1 MNVTRRAR
9 LLNHRALRDTTI
21 LNSPFSIL
29 NLFYKIKSSCP
40 RFLLGQERIRS
51 CGTTQIDA
59 NCVHSAHTSN
69 NARSPDNGRSPRLAT
84 RHCRSLCPRK
94 AIHTGRLCCDPT
106 IHSSLKGDR
115 TGYSSCSSVYL
126 IALHYTHLRPNCQ
139 PKPARKFF
147 PGVPTRANSRRR
159 QSKKT
164 RRKIPARLKT
174 RSNFPCRSTRQKDK
188 MLRTAEAC
196 RRPRRCR

>member
-69 NARSPDNGRSPRLAT
+69 NARSPDNGRSPRRSYLAEAV
-84 RHCRSLCPRK
+84 RLALLKS
-94 AIHTGRLCCDPT
+94 IHTVL
-106 IHSSLKGDR
+106 
-115 TGYSSCSSVYL
+115 
-126 IALHYTHLRPNCQ
+126 
-139 PKPARKFF
+139 
-147 PGVPTRANSRRR
+147 
-159 QSKKT
+159 
-164 RRKIPARLKT
+164 
-174 RSNFPCRSTRQKDK
+174 
-188 MLRTAEAC
+188 AC
-196 RRPRRCR
+196 RNHTACGSLGGSVSLLLVFVIGLLGMVTVYSQNSGLSSAICEKQYIISVINSYYENEGRSIVFFCTLCYNG